1 MSMIDF
7 VAVGSVIIDDIVYPD
22 GRTSMGVLG
31 GGGTHAAYG
40 MALAGERPALV
51 ALVGE
56 DLPADIRAR
65 LEHDFDISG
74 LVWSPHQ
81 QMRAW
86 QIFEWDGVRNEIF
99 RVDVIEPF
107 MFGPDADSIDIPFA
121 DARGITL
128 LRAPEHV
135 ASWRARFPSATLLW
149 EPMRI
154 FMLSADFEAFRTG
167 IPYADIVSPNL
178 HEAQTM
184 YGIQDEV
191 EILRRMLADGCQVV
205 ALRMGELGS
214 LVARRVG
221 TAPFSSLLL
230 KSRRSSTRP
239 APAIAY
245 CGGFVVG
252 WCRERDLATA
262 GSYGAA
268 AASFTLEYV
277 GCAQISPEREAEWQR
292 RLQEALA
299 GGHGRLRYEP
309 GASAHNDCYI
319 DSRQWD
325 ERNDGPIPGGGN
337 SGSKNGIARRRYP
350 DRFGPGA

>member
-1 MSMIDF
+1 MIDF

-40 MALAGERPALV
+40 MAFAGEQPALV

-56 DLPADIRAR
+56 DLPAEIHAR
-65 LEHDFDISG
+65 LELDFDISG
-74 LVWSPHQ
+74 LVWSEHQ

-99 RVDVIEPF
+99 RVDIIEPF
-107 MFGPDADSIDIPFA
+107 MFGPDADSMDIPFA
-121 DARGITL
+121 DARGMTL

-154 FMLSADFEAFRTG
+154 FMLSADHEAFLSG
-167 IPYADIVSPNL
+167 IPHADIVSPNL

-184 YGIQDEV
+184 YGVEYEA
-191 EILRRMLADGCQVV
+191 EILRRMLADGCKVV

-214 LVARRVG
+214 LVARQG
-221 TAPFSSLLL
+221 DGKAYAI
-230 KSRRSSTRP
+230 P
-239 APAIAY
+239 AVDVAELVDQTGAGNAY
-245 CGGFVVG
+245 CGGFIVG
-252 WCRERDLATA
+252 WRRERDLPTA
-262 GSYGAA
+262 GCYGAA

-277 GCAQISPEREAEWQR
+277 GCAEIPPERDAEWQR
-292 RLQEALA
+292 RLQEAL
-299 GGHGRLRYEP
+299 
-309 GASAHNDCYI
+309 
-319 DSRQWD
+319 
-325 ERNDGPIPGGGN
+325 
-337 SGSKNGIARRRYP
+337 SGVTEIAL
-350 DRFGPGA
+350 

>member
-1 MSMIDF
+1 MIDF

-121 DARGITL
+121 DARGMTL

-191 EILRRMLADGCQVV
+191 EILRSMLADGCQVV

-214 LVARRVG
+214 LVARQG
-221 TAPFSSLLL
+221 DGKAYAI
-230 KSRRSSTRP
+230 P
-239 APAIAY
+239 AVDVTDLVDQTGAGNAY

-252 WCRERDLATA
+252 WCKEGDLASA
-262 GSYGAA
+262 GCYGAA
-268 AASFTLEYV
+268 AASFTLEHV
-277 GCAQISPEREAEWQR
+277 GCAQISPERDAEWRR
-292 RLQEALA
+292 RLREALA
-299 GGHGRLRYEP
+299 GVTE
-309 GASAHNDCYI
+309 
-319 DSRQWD
+319 
-325 ERNDGPIPGGGN
+325 
-337 SGSKNGIARRRYP
+337 IAL
-350 DRFGPGA
+350 

>member
-1 MSMIDF
+1 MIDF
-7 VAVGSVIIDDIVYPD
+7 VAVGSIIIDDIVYPD

-191 EILRRMLADGCQVV
+191 EILRSMLADGCQVV

-214 LVARRVG
+214 LVARQG
-221 TAPFSSLLL
+221 DGKAYAI
-230 KSRRSSTRP
+230 P
-239 APAIAY
+239 AVDVTDLVDQTGAGNAY

-268 AASFTLEYV
+268 AASFTLEHV
-277 GCAQISPEREAEWQR
+277 GCAQISPERDAEWQR
-292 RLQEALA
+292 RLREALA
-299 GGHGRLRYEP
+299 GVTE
-309 GASAHNDCYI
+309 
-319 DSRQWD
+319 
-325 ERNDGPIPGGGN
+325 
-337 SGSKNGIARRRYP
+337 IAL
-350 DRFGPGA
+350 

>member
-1 MSMIDF
+1 MIEF

-56 DLPADIRAR
+56 DLPADIHAR
-65 LEHDFDISG
+65 LQRDFDISG

-81 QMRAW
+81 QMRGW

-107 MFGPDADSIDIPFA
+107 MFGPDADNPEIPSF
-121 DARGITL
+121 DARGMTL

-135 ASWRARFPSATLLW
+135 ANWRRRFSSATLLW

-154 FMLSADFEAFRTG
+154 FMLGADKEAFLTG
-167 IPYADIVSPNL
+167 IPHADIVSPNL

-184 YGIQDEV
+184 YGIADEV
-191 EILRRMLADGCQVV
+191 EIMRQLLADGCKVV

-214 LVARRVG
+214 LVARQGRES
-221 TAPFSSLLL
+221 ALHI
-230 KSRRSSTRP
+230 P
-239 APAIAY
+239 AVAVTEVIDQTGAGNAY

-252 WCRERDLATA
+252 WCRERDLARA
-262 GSYGAA
+262 GCYGAV

-277 GCAQISPEREAEWQR
+277 GCARIPADLESEWVRRIGEAREGVRMIE
-292 RLQEALA
+292 L
-299 GGHGRLRYEP
+299 
-309 GASAHNDCYI
+309 
-319 DSRQWD
+319 
-325 ERNDGPIPGGGN
+325 
-337 SGSKNGIARRRYP
+337 
-350 DRFGPGA
+350 

>member
-107 MFGPDADSIDIPFA
+107 MFGPDAGSMDIPFA
-121 DARGITL
+121 DARGMTL

-154 FMLSADFEAFRTG
+154 FMLSADYDAFVTG
-167 IPYADIVSPNL
+167 IPHADIVSPNL

-191 EILRRMLADGCQVV
+191 EILRRMLADGCNVV

-214 LVARRVG
+214 LVAQTNSDRAWTIPAVG
-221 TAPFSSLLL
+221 VDAVVDQTGAGN
-230 KSRRSSTRP
+230 
-239 APAIAY
+239 AY
-245 CGGFVVG
+245 NGGFVVG

-268 AASFTLEYV
+268 AASFTLEHV
-277 GCAQISPEREAEWQR
+277 GCAQISPERDAEWRR
-292 RLQEALA
+292 RLREALA
-299 GGHGRLRYEP
+299 GVTE
-309 GASAHNDCYI
+309 
-319 DSRQWD
+319 
-325 ERNDGPIPGGGN
+325 
-337 SGSKNGIARRRYP
+337 IAL
-350 DRFGPGA
+350 

>member
-1 MSMIDF
+1 MRMIDF

-74 LVWSPHQ
+74 LVWSEHQ

-107 MFGPDADSIDIPFA
+107 MFGPDAGSMDIPFA
-121 DARGITL
+121 DARGMTL

-184 YGIQDEV
+184 YGVEDEA
-191 EILRRMLADGCQVV
+191 EILRRMLADGCKVV

-214 LVARRVG
+214 LVAQTNSDRAWTIPAVG
-221 TAPFSSLLL
+221 VDAVVDQTGAGN
-230 KSRRSSTRP
+230 
-239 APAIAY
+239 AY
-245 CGGFVVG
+245 NGGFVVG
-252 WCRERDLATA
+252 WCKEGDLASA
-262 GSYGAA
+262 GCYGAA
-268 AASFTLEYV
+268 AASFTLEHV
-277 GCAQISPEREAEWQR
+277 GCAQISPERDAEWRR
-292 RLQEALA
+292 RLREALA
-299 GGHGRLRYEP
+299 GVTE
-309 GASAHNDCYI
+309 
-319 DSRQWD
+319 
-325 ERNDGPIPGGGN
+325 
-337 SGSKNGIARRRYP
+337 IAL
-350 DRFGPGA
+350 